1 MKTIATL
8 IFVLFL
14 GVNVQA
20 QMAAEDVKVDAFEM
34 TIVTES
40 AIEEVALEATS
51 EIARLYKRANTRVKK
66 ELTFTTKANRA
77 KMA

>member
-8 IFVLFL
+8 IFVLFF
-14 GVNVQA
+14 GVNAQA
-20 QMAAEDVKVDAFEM
+20 QMATEDVKVDTFEM
-34 TIVTES
+34 TIVTETS
-40 AIEEVALEATS
+40 IEEVTLEAIS
-51 EIARLYKRANTRVKK
+51 EIARLYKRSNTRVKK